1 MILLANNY
9 ADDNS
14 PFSCEN
20 DNDSVILNLT
30 KDSKSLLE
38 WFTLNGFKANPDKFH
53 FISSSFDIISF
64 LQIDQYQIYKSK
76 CEKLLGIKVDHK
88 LTFEDHVS
96 SICCKAAQKLH
107 ALARVSHF
115 MTAPQRRSIM
125 KAFIN
130 SQFGYCP
137 LVWMFHSRKNR
148 INNLH
153 ERALRLVFNDS
164 SSSFQTLLMKDN
176 SVTIHTR
183 NIHTLATELYKV
195 ANGLSP
201 KIMKH
206 VFPLKES
213 TRYPTRHI
221 FQSRNVHT
229 SSFGINSLAHLGPKN
244 MGYFRNV

>member
-1 MILLANNY
+1 MDI
-9 ADDNS
+9 S
-14 PFSCEN
+14 
-20 DNDSVILNLT
+20 NLIRRLEH
-30 KDSKSLLE
+30 DALIAIE
-38 WFTLNGFKANPDKFH
+38 WFESNNTLHGFKANPDKFH

-137 LVWMFHSRKNR
+137 LVWMFQSRKLNNR

-153 ERALRLVFNDS
+153 ERALRLVFNDY

-195 ANGLSP
+195 AKGLSP

-213 TRYPTRHI
+213 TRYPTRHMFPSKRI
-221 FQSRNVHT
+221 YKVS
-229 SSFGINSLAHLGPKN
+229 
-244 MGYFRNV
+244 Y